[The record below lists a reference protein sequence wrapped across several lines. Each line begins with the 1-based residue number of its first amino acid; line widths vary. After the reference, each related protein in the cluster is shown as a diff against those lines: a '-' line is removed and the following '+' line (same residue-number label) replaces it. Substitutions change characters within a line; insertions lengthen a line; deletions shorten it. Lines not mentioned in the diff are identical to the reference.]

1 MLRSKD
7 GEAVIFKTNVTE
19 RRVGKGSKF
28 IIYIKKFSRHK
39 NHFQGKPKPKIV
51 ATLNFISGA

>member
-7 GEAVIFKTNVTE
+7 GEAVIFKTNVIE

-28 IIYIKKFSRHK
+28 IIYIKKFLSHK

-51 ATLNFISGA
+51 ATLNFI